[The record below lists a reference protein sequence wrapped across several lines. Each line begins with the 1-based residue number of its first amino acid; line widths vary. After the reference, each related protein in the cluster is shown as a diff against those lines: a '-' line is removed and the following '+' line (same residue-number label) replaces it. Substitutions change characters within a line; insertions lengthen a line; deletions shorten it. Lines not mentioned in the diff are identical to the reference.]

1 MPNDTA
7 PKDKRSNPHF
17 VAAVTAIMLVVTLA
31 FIGMN
36 LLQIRDIDNGI
47 VEAVAVEQDGYVQLV
62 LDQINL
68 QPDRSDEEIVD
79 NILGTLDG
87 NSGHYWT
94 FSRDKTMLF
103 VKDENETSRYRSLMA
118 DTYFESGSGRDF
130 LDELS
135 AGTVTH
141 DVIDIEGE
149 QFVASGTLFE
159 YAGSTYRLCLLT
171 NRDVMLSSNTMLGSR
186 SRLMVLL
193 YCELGI
199 FLIVTIYL
207 AILVQRART
216 STREA
221 RAREARL
228 GKSVERLNAR
238 LLELGRAGG
247 APAAAAAPSTG
258 RGSSA
263 TSMSG
268 APDASA
274 GERAPK
280 QDGAS
285 ATPLEAPGAPTG
297 ATHREVL
304 EERLLPLFQK
314 HTADQ
319 GVSCEKLTVDCAD
332 EVCRQEF
339 IKRAEWLD
347 SNVLL
352 FSDTSEHVVLLKI
365 GSKGEPLSNQVAALL
380 GSGMSIA
387 EG

>member
-7 PKDKRSNPHF
+7 PKDNKRSNPHF
-17 VAAVTAIMLVVTLA
+17 VAAVTTIMLVVTLA
-31 FIGMN
+31 FIGMD

-68 QPDRSDEEIVD
+68 QPDRSDEEIIN
-79 NILGTLDG
+79 NILSTLDS

-103 VKDENETSRYRSLMA
+103 VKDANETSRYRSLMA

-130 LDELS
+130 LSELS
-135 AGTVTH
+135 EDTVTH
-141 DVIDIEGE
+141 DVITIEGE
-149 QFVASGTLFE
+149 QFVASGALFQ
-159 YAGSTYRLCLLT
+159 YDGATYRLCLLT
-171 NRDVMLSSNTMLGSR
+171 NRSVMLSSNTMLGSR

-228 GKSVERLNAR
+228 GESVERLNAR
-238 LLELGRAGG
+238 LLELERVGG
-247 APAAAAAPSTG
+247 ATAAAGTTA
-258 RGSSA
+258 
-263 TSMSG
+263 
-268 APDASA
+268 
-274 GERAPK
+274 E
-280 QDGAS
+280 
-285 ATPLEAPGAPTG
+285 TPR
-297 ATHREVL
+297 REVL
-304 EERLLPLFQK
+304 EERLLPLFQER
-314 HTADQ
+314 TADQ
-319 GVSCEKLTVDCAD
+319 GISCEKLTVACAD
-332 EVCRQEF
+332 EACRQEF
-339 IKRAEWLD
+339 IKRSEELD

-352 FSDTSEHVVLLKI
+352 FSDTSKHVVLLKI
-365 GSKGEPLSNQVAALL
+365 GTTGEPLSDQVAALL